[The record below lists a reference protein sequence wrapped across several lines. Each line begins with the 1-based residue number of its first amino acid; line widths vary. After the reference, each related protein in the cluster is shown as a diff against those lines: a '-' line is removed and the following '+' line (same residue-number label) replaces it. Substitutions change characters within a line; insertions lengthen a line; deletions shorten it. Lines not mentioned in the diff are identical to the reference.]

1 MMSITVV
8 DHIKCCYGVGFHAA
22 CVSGRDVIGVAFLLE
37 STWSDSK
44 MHAS

>member
-1 MMSITVV
+1 MSEIVL
-8 DHIKCCYGVGFHAA
+8 DHVKCCYGVGFHIA
-22 CVSGRDVIGVAFLLE
+22 CVSGLDVIGDAFLLE